1 MYLPLSLKYRPQT
14 FDEIIGQE
22 HITRTLKN
30 AVSMEKL
37 AHAYLFTG
45 SRGIGKTSTARIL
58 AKSLNC
64 QIGPTEKPCNKCT
77 ACLEISKGISL
88 DVLEID
94 GASNRGID
102 EIRNLREFIKL
113 KPVYGKYRIYIIDEV
128 HMLTVE
134 AFNALLKTLEEP
146 PPHAKFIFATTRAY
160 KVLPTIISRCQRF
173 DFRMIPVPIIVKK
186 LKQIIERE
194 KLDVQEDALFLIAK
208 KADGSLRDAEMMLD
222 QLVSFTK
229 GKITSI
235 DISAMFGTLKQEAL
249 IGISE
254 AILNN
259 DGRQLLNLINEFINS
274 GKDAMFIATTLIE
287 HFRNLMVISFCKDS
301 SSHVILSEDEREKL
315 KELAHRFSVE
325 ELFYIVYTLQAAL
338 DLIARTS
345 LGKIPLEIA
354 LLKLSRKEK
363 MVPIGEIMKKI
374 AQLEESL
381 SKGQALPS
389 ASEGRPKTE
398 YRSPIAER
406 QKSEAP
412 PDEGQQMRNDKSSIT
427 HHPSSLGTSVE
438 LDTDTLLQRLKGV
451 WPEIIREVKNRK
463 ISAGSYLEEGHLLE
477 LKNNKVI
484 LGFSKLNS
492 LHKEVLDTK
501 TNKDIIR
508 GVLKQLLEVD
518 LGIDFVSSE
527 VKEKPEEEVL
537 SADIDEEPISP
548 TLKKIEPIIKSAVD
562 IFSGKIIKEDY
573 INKDK

>member
-1 MYLPLSLKYRPQT
+1 MYLPLSLKYRPQD

-30 AVSMEKL
+30 AISMEKL

-64 QIGPTEKPCNKCT
+64 QIGPTEKPCNKCV

-102 EIRNLREFIKL
+102 EIRNLREFVKL
-113 KPVYGKYRIYIIDEV
+113 KPVCGKYRIYIIDEV
-128 HMLTVE
+128 HMLTAE

-146 PPHAKFIFATTRAY
+146 PPHVKFIFATTKAY

-173 DFRMIPVPIIVKK
+173 DFRMIPAPIIVKK
-186 LKQIIERE
+186 LKQIAEKE

-208 KADGSLRDAEMMLD
+208 NADGSLRDAEMMLD

-249 IGISE
+249 IRISE

-259 DGRQLLNLINEFINS
+259 DGRLLLNLINEFINS

-301 SSHVILSEDEREKL
+301 SPHVILSDDERKKL
-315 KELAHRFSVE
+315 KELTHRFSVE
-325 ELFYIVYTLQAAL
+325 ELFYIVYTLSAAL

-363 MVPIGEIMKKI
+363 LVSISEIMKRI
-374 AQLEESL
+374 EQLA
-381 SKGQALPS
+381 KPQAEYSPPS
-389 ASEGRPKTE
+389 TE
-398 YRSPIAER
+398 HRTP
-406 QKSEAP
+406 EAP
-412 PDEGQQMRNDKSSIT
+412 MDEGQLMRDDKSSIV
-427 HHPSSLGTSVE
+427 HHPSSVGTSVG
-438 LDTDTLLQRLKGV
+438 LDADTLFQRLKGV
-451 WPEIIREVKNRK
+451 WPEIIREVKNRRM
-463 ISAGSYLEEGHLLE
+463 SAGSYLEEGHLLE

-492 LHKEVLDTK
+492 LHKEVLDTG

-518 LGIDFVSSE
+518 LNIDFVSSE
-527 VKEKPEEEVL
+527 PKEKPEEEIL
-537 SADIDEEPISP
+537 SADIDEEPVSP
-548 TLKKIEPIIKSAVD
+548 PLKKIEPIIKSAVD
-562 IFSGKIIKEDY
+562 TFSGKIIKEDY

>member
-1 MYLPLSLKYRPQT
+1 MGSNPTLSATGKFHKIMYLPLSLKYRPQD

-30 AVSMEKL
+30 AISMEKL

-64 QIGPTEKPCNKCT
+64 QIGPTEKPCNKCV

-102 EIRNLREFIKL
+102 EIRNLREFVKL

-128 HMLTVE
+128 HMLTAE

-146 PPHAKFIFATTRAY
+146 PPHVKFIFATTKAY

-173 DFRMIPVPIIVKK
+173 DFRMIPAPIIVKK
-186 LKQIIERE
+186 LKQIAEKE
-194 KLDVQEDALFLIAK
+194 KLDAQEDALFLIAK
-208 KADGSLRDAEMMLD
+208 NADGSLRDAEMMLD

-229 GKITSI
+229 GKITSV
-235 DISAMFGTLKQEAL
+235 DISAIFGTLKQEAL
-249 IGISE
+249 IKISE

-259 DGRQLLNLINEFINS
+259 DGRLLLNLINEFINS

-301 SSHVILSEDEREKL
+301 SPHVILSDDERKKL

-325 ELFYIVYTLQAAL
+325 ELFYIVYTLSSAL
-338 DLIARTS
+338 DLIGRTS

-363 MVPIGEIMKKI
+363 LIPISEIMKRI
-374 AQLEESL
+374 EQLT
-381 SKGQALPS
+381 KPQAEYSP
-389 ASEGRPKTE
+389 PNTE
-398 YRSPIAER
+398 HRTP
-406 QKSEAP
+406 EAP
-412 PDEGQQMRNDKSSIT
+412 PPLVHR
-427 HHPSSLGTSVE
+427 PSSVGTSVE
-438 LDTDTLLQRLKGV
+438 LDADTLFQRLKGV

-463 ISAGSYLEEGHLLE
+463 MSAGSYLEEGRLLE
-477 LKNNKVI
+477 LKSNKVV

-492 LHKEVLDTK
+492 LHKEVLDTG

-518 LGIDFVSSE
+518 LNIDFVSSE
-527 VKEKPEEEVL
+527 PKEKPEEGIL
-537 SADIDEEPISP
+537 SADIDEGLASP
-548 TLKKIEPIIKSAVD
+548 PLKKIEPIIKSAVD
-562 IFSGKIIKEDY
+562 TFSGKVIKEDY